1 MTDPR
6 DLTRPMRTL
15 GSVPLMSSE
24 SSRVGTDILLTCP
37 HCERPALARVAG
49 EISGYEPE
57 DGPPYLL
64 ELARCSRCRKPF
76 LAVEED
82 WGHGWDGEPGV
93 LWPKQ
98 QSPLSPHV
106 PDALRREH
114 AEARRC
120 FSAKAYTAAAV
131 MVRRTLEG
139 VCVDQGMSS
148 GNTSRSKPLFKML
161 EQLKNEGKI
170 DGRLFE
176 WAQELRVLGNQGA
189 HYTGTSV
196 SREDAADGLAL
207 AEALLDFLYVLTAQF
222 EAFKA
227 RRTATTEEGTKSQ
240 ASDSPTAAR

>member
-1 MTDPR
+1 MQ
-6 DLTRPMRTL
+6 TL
-15 GSVPLMSSE
+15 GSVLLMSSE

-57 DGPPYLL
+57 EGPPYLL
-64 ELARCSRCRKPF
+64 ELARCSKCRKPF
-76 LAVEED
+76 VAVEED

-106 PDALRREH
+106 PEALRREH

-139 VCVDQGMSS
+139 VCVDQGI
-148 GNTSRSKPLFKML
+148 TSDNLSRPKPLFKML
-161 EQLKNEGKI
+161 EQMKNEGKI

-222 EAFKA
+222 AAFKA
-227 RRTATTEEGTKSQ
+227 RRTVSKAKAESTKSK
-240 ASDSPTAAR
+240 AADSPATAGS

>member
-1 MTDPR
+1 
-6 DLTRPMRTL
+6 
-15 GSVPLMSSE
+15 MSSK
-24 SSRVGTDILLTCP
+24 SSRVGTDILVTCP
-37 HCERPALARVAG
+37 HCERAALARVAG
-49 EISGYEPE
+49 EISGDEPE

-64 ELARCSRCRKPF
+64 ELARCSKCRKPF

-82 WGHGWDGEPGV
+82 WGQGWDGEAGV

-98 QSPLSPHV
+98 QSSLSLHV
-106 PDALRREH
+106 PEALRREH

-148 GNTSRSKPLFKML
+148 GTSRSKPLFKML
-161 EQLKNEGKI
+161 EQMKDEGKI
-170 DGRLFE
+170 DGRLLE
-176 WAQELRVLGNQGA
+176 WAQELRILGNQGA

-222 EAFKA
+222 AAFKA
-227 RRTATTEEGTKSQ
+227 RRTATKAEADGAKGE
-240 ASDSPTAAR
+240 AADSLAAAGS